1 MYQRIL
7 LAVDGSHASELAL
20 HQAILVGQ
28 ASGAEVEALSCLTRS
43 RYALLNW
50 LMRRVPHAMEPEIP
64 HLHHIFHAAE
74 GE

>member
-1 MYQRIL
+1 M
-7 LAVDGSHASELAL
+7 
-20 HQAILVGQ
+20 
-28 ASGAEVEALSCLTRS
+28 GAEVEALSCLTRS

-64 HLHHIFHAAE
+64 HLHHIFHPAE

>member
-1 MYQRIL
+1 MRVGLERGLKYL
-7 LAVDGSHASELAL
+7 NLGLGSYEAKSLM
-20 HQAILVGQ
+20 
-28 ASGAEVEALSCLTRS
+28 GAEVEALSCLTRS